1 MKLTFRWKLMV
12 SYLCLVLL
20 MGGILYGYLNSALED
35 HLLAEIKD
43 NLANETRMAAL
54 MAERDGGWPHRDAPA
69 IAAAIGKEIKA
80 RVTIIAQNG
89 EVVGDSQFTGDE
101 LKGLENHHNR
111 PEILAA
117 QKEGAGSSIRYSSTL
132 RTPMLYVARPLALK
146 NGERGTIRLALP
158 LEQLAKAR
166 STIHAILGVAA
177 ALALLA
183 SLLFSYVLS
192 NFTSSS
198 LRAMASIA
206 SRIGKGEYG
215 LRVPV
220 KGRDELGELAMVLN
234 DMSVRIEGQLA
245 RISTERNRLD
255 TILRGMGEGL
265 MVTDAKGTI
274 TLVNPAFRDLLAIGE
289 EVEGRPLIDITRHP
303 ALHSAF
309 KTIIASKCEQI
320 DEITI
325 DAKGEK
331 SILTHWVPLLDGD
344 RLQGVVAVFHDI
356 SNIKRLEK
364 IRRDFVANVSHELRT
379 PVSVIKGYAETLLS
393 GALAGDPERAIRFVE
408 IIHSHS
414 ERLTNLIGDLLTL
427 SELESGDVSL
437 ELSRLNIEGPVRHA
451 MMLLEQKAADKGI
464 TIDSSEIKEV
474 PPVLGDRGRVEQVLI
489 NLLDNAIK
497 YTPENGA
504 ITVKAADEG
513 KMLKISV
520 TDTGLGIPPKDLPRI
535 FERFYRVDEARSRE
549 QGGTGLGLSIVK
561 HIVQA
566 HGGTL
571 SVASTVGKGSTFSFT
586 LKKAEAD
593 NTPS

>member
-1 MKLTFRWKLMV
+1 MKVTFRWKLMV

-20 MGGILYGYLNSALED
+20 MGGILYGYLNNALED
-35 HLLAEIKD
+35 YLLAEIKD
-43 NLANETRMAAL
+43 NLTNETRMAAL
-54 MAERDGGWPHRDAPA
+54 MAGREGGDLHRDAPA
-69 IAAAIGKEIKA
+69 IAAAIGKEVKA
-80 RVTIIAQNG
+80 RVTIIARNG
-89 EVVGDSQFTGDE
+89 EVVGDSQVKADE
-101 LKGLENHHNR
+101 LKGLENHQNR

-117 QKEGAGSSIRYSSTL
+117 QKEGTGSAIRYSSTL
-132 RTPMLYVARPLALK
+132 QTPMLYVARPLELK
-146 NGERGTIRLALP
+146 NGERVTIRLALP
-158 LEQLAKAR
+158 LEQLVKAR
-166 STIHAILGVAA
+166 STIHTILGVAM

-192 NFTSSS
+192 NFTSRS
-198 LRAMASIA
+198 LRAMASVA
-206 SRIGKGEYG
+206 SRLGKGEYG

-220 KGRDELGELAMVLN
+220 KGRDELGELAMIMN

-303 ALHSAF
+303 ALHSAY
-309 KTIIASKCEQI
+309 KAIIASKSERLE
-320 DEITI
+320 EITL

-331 SILTHWVPLLDGD
+331 TILTHWVPLLDGD

-379 PVSVIKGYAETLLS
+379 PVTVIKGYAETLLS
-393 GALAGDPERAIRFVE
+393 GALASDPERAVRFVE

-414 ERLTNLIGDLLTL
+414 ERLTSLIGDLLTL

-437 ELSRLNIEGPVRHA
+437 ELSMINIEGTVRHA
-451 MMLLEQKAADKGI
+451 LMLLEQKAADKGI
-464 TIDSSEIKEV
+464 TIDCSTIKAA
-474 PPVLGDRGRVEQVLI
+474 PPILGDRGRLEQVLI

-497 YTPENGA
+497 YTPEKGT
-504 ITVKAADEG
+504 ITINAADEG

-520 TDTGLGIPPKDLPRI
+520 TDTGMGIPPKDLPRI

-571 SVASTVGKGSTFSFT
+571 SVESTVGKGSTFSFT
-586 LKKAEAD
+586 LKKAEEK
-593 NTPS
+593 